1 MSVENRFIDIIISDI
16 ANNRLEFPTLP
27 EVALRVR
34 KLVEDPNA
42 NTEQISKVLST
53 DPGLTSSILKVAN
66 SAVFTGLPQIEN
78 IKSAVNRL
86 GLALIRNMVTCVVM
100 KALYQPKLS
109 PMIKRHMAHQWKHS
123 TRVAAYSHAL
133 SKPFG
138 HLQSDQAMLAGL
150 IHDIGALPIITRAEK
165 YPDILNDTGK
175 LLTVINKLHC
185 DIGKL
190 ILEAWNFPEELIMVA
205 AEHEDLNR
213 IGCVNVEYV
222 DIVAVANL
230 HSHLGSSHPLA
241 KKEWSTL
248 PVFNKLDLTPIESIQ
263 VLKDGQNEIAAIY
276 QLLGASAESSKSTP
290 SKVETS
296 D

>member
-1 MSVENRFIDIIISDI
+1 MSIENRFIDIIISDI

-42 NTEQISKVLST
+42 NTAQICKVLST
-53 DPGLTSSILKVAN
+53 DTALSSSILKVAN
-66 SAVFTGLPQIEN
+66 SAVFLGLPQIDN
-78 IKSAVNRL
+78 VKAAVNRL

-109 PMIKRHMAHQWKHS
+109 PSIKRLMAQQWKHS

-133 SKPFG
+133 TKPFP
-138 HLQSDQAMLAGL
+138 HLRNDQAMLAGL

-165 YPDILNDTGK
+165 YPEIVESPAK
-175 LLTVINKLHC
+175 LRAVIYKLHC

-190 ILEAWNFPEELIMVA
+190 ILEAWNFPPELITVA

-213 IGCVNVEYV
+213 MGEAQVEYV
-222 DIVAVANL
+222 DVVAVANL
-230 HSHLGSSHPLA
+230 HSHLGSEHPLA
-241 KKEWSTL
+241 KKEWATL
-248 PVFNKLDLTPIESIQ
+248 PVFNKLSLTPIESIQ

-276 QLLGASAESSKSTP
+276 QLLGASTDAK
-290 SKVETS
+290 
-296 D
+296 

>member
-1 MSVENRFIDIIISDI
+1 VSVENRFIDIIITDI

-34 KLVEDPNA
+34 KLVEDPKA
-42 NTEQISKVLST
+42 NTAQISKVLST
-53 DPGLTSSILKVAN
+53 DPALTSSILKVAN
-66 SAVFTGLPQIEN
+66 SAVFTGLPQVEN

-86 GLALIRNMVTCVVM
+86 GLALVRNMVTCVVM

-109 PMIKRHMAHQWKHS
+109 ATVRRYMANQWKHS

-133 SKPFG
+133 AKPFS
-138 HLQSDQAMLAGL
+138 HLRNDQAMLAGL

-165 YPDILNDTGK
+165 YPDILNNPNK
-175 LLTVINKLHC
+175 LQSVINKLHC
-185 DIGKL
+185 NIGKI
-190 ILEAWNFPEELIMVA
+190 ILEAWNFPQELVTVA

-213 IGCVNVEYV
+213 LGEVEVEYV

-230 HSHLGSSHPLA
+230 HSHLGSDHPLA
-241 KKEWSTL
+241 KKDWASL
-248 PVFNKLDLTPIESIQ
+248 PVFSKLDLTPVESIQ

-276 QLLGASAESSKSTP
+276 QLLGATSAAANNK
-290 SKVETS
+290 
-296 D
+296 